1 MSYPTKLHLF
11 RKWAKAMEEGA
22 TVDRPDYGKKGRTTR
37 TGSSLKHPHRMRR
50 RHRRRAKKTQ
60 D

>member
-11 RKWAKAMEEGA
+11 KKWAKAMEEGA
-22 TVDRPDYGKKGRTTR
+22 TVDKPDYGKKGKMTR
-37 TGSSLKHPHRMRR
+37 RGSSQKHPRRMRR
-50 RHRRRAKKTQ
+50 RKRAKKAQ

>member
-11 RKWAKAMEEGA
+11 KKWAKAMEEGA
-22 TVDRPDYGKKGRTTR
+22 TVSTPKYPGTSKTTSTGRSR
-37 TGSSLKHPHRMRR
+37 KHPRRMRR
-50 RHRRRAKKTQ
+50 RKRAKKAQ

>member
-11 RKWAKAMEEGA
+11 KKWAKAMEEGA
-22 TVDRPDYGKKGRTTR
+22 TVGQPKYPGTAKPTR
-37 TGSSLKHPHRMRR
+37 TGSSPKHPRRMRR
-50 RHRRRAKKTQ
+50 RKRAKKAQ

>member
-22 TVDRPDYGKKGRTTR
+22 TVDRPDYGKKGKTTR
-37 TGSSLKHPHRMRR
+37 TGSSPKHPRRMQRR
-50 RHRRRAKKTQ
+50 RKRAKKAQ